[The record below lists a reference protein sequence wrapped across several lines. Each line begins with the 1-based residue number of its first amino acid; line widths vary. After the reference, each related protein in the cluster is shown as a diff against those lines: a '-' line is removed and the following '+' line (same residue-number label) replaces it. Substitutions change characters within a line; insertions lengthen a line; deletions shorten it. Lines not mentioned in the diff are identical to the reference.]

1 MTEFQEFELL
11 QKTETENNDYHDYP
25 ALTGLAHIRLQW
37 SMMRLLVWG
46 NKQTRLLTFFIIYK
60 TGGWRQ
66 IKIRAPA
73 PAATFDGILF
83 ADFERHTA
91 TQEFEC
97 VIFKMVKL
105 LPRK

>member
-1 MTEFQEFELL
+1 VIDRSAL
-11 QKTETENNDYHDYP
+11 QQAREGSGGRDIEEP
-25 ALTGLAHIRLQW
+25 LIGLGVQKSTLEDVTAVRHCAIPSLC
-37 SMMRLLVWG
+37 S
-46 NKQTRLLTFFIIYK
+46 IYK

-73 PAATFDGILF
+73 ATFDGILI